1 MTDRLIRLM
10 RLITL
15 IQGKPGILAR
25 ELAERCEATERTIYR
40 DLEALSSMQIPVTNM
55 GHGKGYEFVGNF
67 SIYPLNWT
75 EEETLAFS
83 MLPSVIDQMKHLI
96 PSGFESGYEKVMA
109 TNSKE
114 KARRAEVAQQ
124 MTDIIQMGTPA
135 FSEDQTH
142 YLTPIIQASLSL
154 NTIQAQY
161 YTQSRNELS
170 HRLIDPYYLVPRD
183 HRFYL
188 IGYCHTACDIRT
200 FRISRFRKVEIMPQP
215 FNKEHFNLHT
225 YLKNTWSIERGNQ
238 QIKFKVKFS
247 SDIARYI
254 KEEELFVK
262 PKMTDLPDGSLLFE
276 VTINHDREFLGWL
289 AQYGPDAEIIEPK
302 SYREIMKDRLN
313 TWARIYN
320 E

>member
-25 ELAERCEATERTIYR
+25 ELADRCEAVERTIYR
-40 DLEALSSMQIPVTNM
+40 DLEALSAMQIPITNM
-55 GHGKGYEFVGNF
+55 GYGKGYMFAGNF

-83 MLPSVIDQMKHLI
+83 MLPSVIDQMKHLL
-96 PSGFESGYEKVMA
+96 PSGFERAYEKVMA

-124 MTDIIQMGTPA
+124 ITEIIQMGTPV
-135 FSEDQTH
+135 FSEDQAH
-142 YLTPIIQASLSL
+142 FLTPIIQASLSQ

-170 HRLIDPYYLVPRD
+170 QRLIDPYYLVPRD

-188 IGYCHTACDIRT
+188 IGHCHTAGKART
-200 FRISRFRKVEIMPQP
+200 FRISRFREVEIMPQS
-215 FNKEHFNLHT
+215 FRKDSFNLNA
-225 YLKNTWSIERGNQ
+225 YLKHTWSIERGEQ
-238 QIKFKVKFS
+238 QLKFIVKFTAN
-247 SDIARYI
+247 IARYI

-262 PKMTDLPDGSLLFE
+262 PKLTDFPDGSLLFE
-276 VTINHDREFLGWL
+276 VTLNNDREFLGWL
-289 AQYGPDAEIIEPK
+289 AQYGPDAVIIEPK
-302 SYREIMKDRLN
+302 SYRERMRDRLME
-313 TWARIYN
+313 WAKVYS

>member
-40 DLEALSSMQIPVTNM
+40 DLEALSAMHIPITNM
-55 GHGKGYEFVGNF
+55 GHGKGYAFIGNF
-67 SIYPLNWT
+67 SLYPLNWT

-124 MTDIIQMGTPA
+124 ITEIIQMGTPA
-135 FSEDQTH
+135 FSEDQAH
-142 YLTPIIQASLSL
+142 FLSPIIQASLSH
-154 NTIQAQY
+154 NTIQAEY
-161 YTQSRNELS
+161 YTQSRNEQS
-170 HRLIDPYYLVPRD
+170 KRLIDPYYLVPRD

-188 IGYCHTACDIRT
+188 IGYCHKACDIRT
-200 FRISRFRKVEIMPQP
+200 FRISRFRQVEIMPQS
-215 FNKEHFNLHT
+215 FRKDHFNINA
-225 YLKNTWSIERGNQ
+225 YLKNTWSIERGEQ
-238 QIKFKVKFS
+238 QIKFKVKFTAG
-247 SDIARYI
+247 IARYI

-262 PKMTDLPDGSLLFE
+262 PKMTDFADGSLLFE
-276 VTINHDREFLGWL
+276 VMINEDREFLGWL
-289 AQYGPDAEIIEPK
+289 AQYGPDAEILEPK
-302 SYREIMKDRLN
+302 SYRELMRDRLN
-313 TWARIYN
+313 KWEKVYN